1 MTGLIVN
8 SQKSI
13 VNQKSLPLTIDRLR
27 LTLSAERGI
36 ALVVVIAMMVIL
48 LSITGA
54 ALLFSGLDLKA
65 TGTLK
70 TGTIAL
76 QVADA
81 GIHHALSVIPPGT
94 SFSYSTDPNSP
105 TCVVPSSSCST
116 EKFDFGGG
124 YSYTVT
130 AINTA
135 GNTQAILTA
144 TAFGPNGAK
153 KVVVAYVGRGG
164 FGLGATSLPGSPADK
179 TETNFSGTAFSINGN
194 DNCNTAPAPLSP
206 VPGIVVT
213 DPALATEITN
223 NTTSDGGLASNQMA
237 NVTGVG
243 GSPSVGV
250 IGALSQSVS
259 EIANAFLNHP
269 TQPHT
274 TLAGGQNFSGNET
287 WGTADEPRITYINGS
302 AQISGT
308 REGYGVLIVD
318 GPLDIAGTFTFHGL
332 VIARGDI
339 QVQVAGTAGI
349 YGSLLIGESTVLDG
363 AYDLD
368 VRGNATIR
376 FDSCALS
383 PAGAWVPLPQKARI
397 LAWQEKLV

>member
-1 MTGLIVN
+1 MGISLKLGCRGLALTVVIFIVA
-8 SQKSI
+8 I
-13 VNQKSLPLTIDRLR
+13 L
-27 LTLSAERGI
+27 LTL
-36 ALVVVIAMMVIL
+36 
-48 LSITGA
+48 TGA
-54 ALLFSGLDLKA
+54 SLLFSGLDLKA
-65 TGTLK
+65 TSAMK
-70 TGTIAL
+70 TGTMAL

-94 SFSYSTDPNSP
+94 SFSYSNDPNNP

-124 YSYTVT
+124 YRYTVT
-130 AINTA
+130 AINAA
-135 GNTQAILTA
+135 GGTQAILTS
-144 TAFGPNGAK
+144 TVFGPNSTK

-223 NTTSDGGLASNQMA
+223 DTTSDGGLASNQMG
-237 NVTGVG
+237 NVIGAGTT
-243 GSPSVGV
+243 PSVGV
-250 IGALSQSVS
+250 IGPLSQSVS
-259 EIANAFLNHP
+259 EIANAYLNHP

-274 TLAGGQNFSGNET
+274 TLEGGQNFSSNET
-287 WGTADEPRITYINGS
+287 WGTAGSPRITYIDGS

-308 REGYGVLIVD
+308 IEGYGVLIVD
-318 GPLDIAGTFTFHGL
+318 GPLDIAGNFIFHGL

-339 QVQVAGTAGI
+339 QVQVTGNAGI

-363 AYDLD
+363 GYELD
-368 VRGNATIR
+368 VRGNAAVR

-383 PAGAWVPLPQKARI
+383 PADAWVLLPKAAR
-397 LAWQEKLV
+397 LVAWQEKLTN

>member
-1 MTGLIVN
+1 MKNQLVN
-8 SQKSI
+8 SH
-13 VNQKSLPLTIDRLR
+13 
-27 LTLSAERGI
+27 GI
-36 ALVVVIAMMVIL
+36 ALTVVIFVIAIL
-48 LSITGA
+48 FTLSGS
-54 ALLFSGLDLKA
+54 ALLFSGLDLKMTSA
-65 TGTLK
+65 MK
-70 TGTIAL
+70 TGTNAL
-76 QVADA
+76 HAGDA
-81 GIHHALSVIPPGT
+81 GIQHALGIIPPGT
-94 SFSYSTDPNSP
+94 NFNYSTDASNP
-105 TCVVPSSSCST
+105 TCIIPSTSCSST
-116 EKFDFGGG
+116 KFDFGNG

-130 AINTA
+130 AVNTA
-135 GNTQAILTA
+135 GNSQAILTS

-153 KVVVAYVGRGG
+153 KVVVAYIGRGG

-179 TETNFSGTAFSINGN
+179 TETNFSGTSFSINGN
-194 DNCNTAPAPLSP
+194 DNCNVLPP

-213 DPALATEITN
+213 DSALATEITN
-223 NTTSDGGLASNQMA
+223 NTISDGGLASNQMA

-274 TLAGGQNFSGNET
+274 TLAGGQNFGGNES
-287 WGTADEPRITYINGS
+287 WGTAGSPTITYINGG

-308 REGYGVLIVD
+308 IEGYGVLIVD

-349 YGSLLIGESTVLDG
+349 YGSLLIGESNVLDG
-363 AYDLD
+363 GYELD
-368 VRGNATIR
+368 VKGNATVR

-383 PAGAWVPLPQKARI
+383 PADAWVPLPEKARI
-397 LAWQEKLV
+397 LAWQEKLN